1 MSEKGEQA
9 KALFEEG
16 YNCAQAVF
24 VAFAEDY
31 GISREAALKLSSS
44 FGGGFGRLREV
55 CGAVC
60 GMAMALGLAEGN
72 TTVDGKLEHY
82 EKVRAL
88 MEQFS
93 GRHGGYICRDL
104 VATGSHHDCANFVY
118 SAAEILE
125 NYLNK
130 AEK

>member
-1 MSEKGEQA
+1 MSLKGEKA
-9 KALFEEG
+9 RALFQEG

-24 VAFAEDY
+24 VVFAEDY

-72 TTVDGKLEHY
+72 TDADGKLAHY
-82 EKVRAL
+82 EKVRTL
-88 MEQFS
+88 IQEFS
-93 GRHGGYICRDL
+93 QRHGGYICREL
-104 VATGSHHDCANFVY
+104 IATGNKQSCADFVY

-125 NYLNK
+125 NYLNQK
-130 AEK
+130 